1 MKLPRGL
8 VLPLAA
14 GFMPVLLA
22 LVMFFEGVSL
32 KAYQDG
38 ASVWTICYGHTAGVK
53 RGDVATM
60 SQCVAW
66 LREDLQ
72 NSIGAVDKHLKADVG
87 WLCRVAH
94 ADFVFQMGETKYRG
108 STLLARSNAGDRNGA
123 PNEFLRWVYVGGK
136 DCRLAASN
144 CGGVVTRQQVRR
156 ELCLVAP

>member
-8 VLPLAA
+8 VLPIAA

-22 LVMFFEGVSL
+22 IVMFFEGVSL

-38 ASVWTICYGHTAGVK
+38 ADVWTICYGHTAGVK

-60 SQCVAW
+60 AQCVEW
-66 LREDLQ
+66 LRTDVRD
-72 NSIGAVDKHLKADVG
+72 SVATVDKLLKADVG

-94 ADFVFQMGETKYRG
+94 ADFVVQMGEPKYRR
-108 STLLARSNAGDRNGA
+108 STLLARFNAGDRYGA
-123 PNEFLRWVYVGGK
+123 PDEFLRWVYVGGK
-136 DCRLAASN
+136 DCRIAASN

-156 ELCLVAP
+156 ELCLVSP

>member
-8 VLPLAA
+8 VLPIAA

-38 ASVWTICYGHTAGVK
+38 AGVWTICYGHTAGVK

-60 SQCVAW
+60 TQCVAW
-66 LREDLQ
+66 LRDDVKD
-72 NSIGAVDKHLKADVG
+72 AVRTVDRYLKADVG

-94 ADFVFQMGETKYRG
+94 ADFVVQMGEPKYRG
-108 STLLARSNAGDRNGA
+108 STLLVRFNRGDRYGA
-123 PNEFLRWVYVGGK
+123 PDEFLRWVYVGGK
-136 DCRLAASN
+136 DCRLADSN

-156 ELCLVAP
+156 ELCLVSP

>member
-8 VLPLAA
+8 VLPIAA

-38 ASVWTICYGHTAGVK
+38 ADVWTICYGHTAGVK

-60 SQCVAW
+60 AQCVEW
-66 LREDLQ
+66 LRSDVVD
-72 NSIGAVDKHLKADVG
+72 SVATVDKLLKADVG

-94 ADFVFQMGETKYRG
+94 ADFVVQMGEPKYRR
-108 STLLARSNAGDRNGA
+108 STLLARFNAGDRYGA
-123 PNEFLRWVYVGGK
+123 PDEFLRWVYVGGK
-136 DCRLAASN
+136 DCRVAASN
-144 CGGVVTRQQVRR
+144 CGGVVIRQQVRR
-156 ELCLVAP
+156 ELCLMSP

>member
-22 LVMFFEGVSL
+22 LVMFFEGISL

-38 ASVWTICYGHTAGVK
+38 AGVWTICYGHTAGV
-53 RGDVATM
+53 RPGDVATRA
-60 SQCVAW
+60 QCVAW

-72 NSIGAVDKHLKADVG
+72 ISIAAVDKHLKADVG
-87 WLCRVAH
+87 WLCRVANV
-94 ADFVFQMGETKYRG
+94 DFAFQMGETKYRR
-108 STLLARSNAGDRNGA
+108 STLLARFNAGDRYGA
-123 PNEFLRWVYVGGK
+123 PDEFLRWVYTGGK
-136 DCRLAASN
+136 DCRLAESN

-156 ELCLVAP
+156 ELCLAAP

>member
-38 ASVWTICYGHTAGVK
+38 AGVWTICYGHTLGVK

-60 SQCVAW
+60 GQCVAW
-66 LREDLQ
+66 LQEDLKW
-72 NSIGAVDKHLKADVG
+72 SIAAVDKRLKADVG
-87 WLCRVAH
+87 WLCRAAH
-94 ADFVFQMGETKYRG
+94 ADFVFQMGEAKYRR
-108 STLLARSNAGDRNGA
+108 STLLSRFNAGDRYGA
-123 PNEFLRWVYVGGK
+123 PDEFLRWVYVGGK
-136 DCRLAASN
+136 DCRLSASN
-144 CGGVVTRQQVRR
+144 CSGVVTRAQVRR
-156 ELCLVAP
+156 ELCLAAP